1 MVDDDIR
8 ARAARQVRQDVGQ
21 LTEPQLGGSTTA
33 PSVLSQTDR
42 GTSFGRHPG
51 I

>member
-1 MVDDDIR
+1 M
-8 ARAARQVRQDVGQ
+8 RQYVGQ

-33 PSVLSQTDR
+33 ARVLR
-42 GTSFGRHPG
+42 EANGGACFGRHRRHPG